1 MLQIARHETYVNLA
15 DRQYVKKST
24 IDSDRG
30 TIYFMT
36 KDKTPIPVA
45 SMKANMMLYI
55 NPRSFQSYVSQN
67 KYKNTRGEVLGTVAE
82 ASADLYERLQAT
94 LGTSTVT
101 EESRSD
107 FAELKNRTSQ
117 AYDELFKNITE
128 KQADDVKALKLSFLG
143 ISKEQKRYYPG
154 KELAPHVVG
163 LLGFKG
169 DDLAGRYG
177 LEKQYQ
183 VTLAR
188 KESAYTNFF
197 VELFSGAKKMIS
209 SDKEFEGDIYT
220 TIEPTVQKELQKTIE
235 TVQTQQSSELT
246 GAIVMDPYTGEIVA
260 MAQTPSFDPDN
271 TKGIKDISVYK
282 NDMVES
288 SHEMGSIIKP
298 LTMAVG
304 IDTGKVH
311 ADTTYNDIGFVKVR
325 DRTMYNFD
333 KKGRGTIT
341 LQEALSKSLNTGFV
355 YISRLV
361 GNDTMTDYFYKFGL
375 GEKTNIDLPN
385 ESAPLT
391 QNLKKGDV
399 EHATASFGQGIAMT
413 PVGTIRALSVIA
425 NDGYLVNPHVVSK
438 IQYSIGTFKN
448 IEPKKLDEK
457 DKILKQSTV
466 DEVKSMLVYNVDNAL
481 LNGTR
486 KNPRYSIAAKTG
498 TAQIASANGGYFDYK
513 NMHTFIGFFPAYK
526 PKFIV
531 FMYTV
536 YPKKAQYASESLANS
551 FLDLSDFLIQYYE
564 IAPDR

>member
-1 MLQIARHETYVNLA
+1 MRHETYVNLA
-15 DRQYVKKST
+15 DRQYVKKT
-24 IDSDRG
+24 NIDSDRG
-30 TIYFMT
+30 TIYFKT
-36 KDKTPIPVA
+36 KDGLPIPVA
-45 SMKANMMLYI
+45 SMKVSMSLYI
-55 NPRSFQSYVSQN
+55 NPRTFQTYVTQG
-67 KYKNTRGEVLGTVAE
+67 KYKNIAGEKLESV
-82 ASADLYERLQAT
+82 ASASEDLYTRLRT
-94 LGTSTVT
+94 VLGTSTVT
-101 EESRSD
+101 EGSRAEFSD
-107 FAELKNRTSQ
+107 LKNKTS

-128 KQADDVKALKLSFLG
+128 KQAEQVKALNLSFLG
-143 ISKEQKRYYPG
+143 VTKDKKRHYPG
-154 KELAPHVVG
+154 GELAPHVVG

-183 VTLAR
+183 RTLAR

-209 SDKEFEGDIYT
+209 DDKQFEGDIFS
-220 TIEPTVQKELQKTIE
+220 TIEPTVQKELQKTIG
-235 TVQTQQSSELT
+235 TVQTQQDSELT
-246 GAIVMDPYTGEIVA
+246 GAIVMDPYTGEIIA

-271 TKGIKDISVYK
+271 TKGVKDIRVYK

-311 ADTTYNDIGFVKVR
+311 ADTIYNDEGFVKVR
-325 DRTMYNFD
+325 DRTIYNFD
-333 KKGRGTIT
+333 KKGRGNIT

-361 GNDTMTDYFYKFGL
+361 GNDEMTDYFYKFGL

-413 PVGTIRALSVIA
+413 PVGTIRALAVLA
-425 NDGYLVNPHVVSK
+425 NGGYLVNPHVIDK

-448 IEPKKLDEK
+448 IEPKKLEEK
-457 DKILKQSTV
+457 DKLLKQTTI

-498 TAQIASANGGYFDYK
+498 TAQIASESGGYLDAK

-526 PKFIV
+526 PRFIV

-551 FLDLSDFLIQYYE
+551 FLNLSDFLIQYYE